1 MTTTPARTSVNH
13 GGRKQV
19 LPGVAD
25 PVREVSRLLRAYTDA
40 SHVTVSIK
48 LPDKHE
54 TVLVALEAGNA
65 FVGLETADGVYQY
78 VVDEAW
84 GKRPVHYRWQATRI
98 DTATCCR
105 CYGDRTADGRLDRA
119 RARMGTEVICM

>member
-1 MTTTPARTSVNH
+1 MTTTPARISVNH

-19 LPGVAD
+19 LPGAAD

-40 SHVTVSIK
+40 SDVTVSIK
-48 LPDKHE
+48 LPDKHG
-54 TVLVALEAGNA
+54 TVLVALEAANA

-84 GKRPVHYRWQATRI
+84 GETPSSLSVAGDPYRHRYVLPMLRRSN
-98 DTATCCR
+98 C
-105 CYGDRTADGRLDRA
+105 
-119 RARMGTEVICM
+119 